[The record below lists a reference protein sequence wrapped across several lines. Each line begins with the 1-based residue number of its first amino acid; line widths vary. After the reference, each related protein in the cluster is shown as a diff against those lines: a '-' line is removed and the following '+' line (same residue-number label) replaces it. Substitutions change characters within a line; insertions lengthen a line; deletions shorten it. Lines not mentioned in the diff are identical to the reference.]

1 MTDCND
7 PVLEFQAHNGR
18 KVVMGFD
25 GGDITSDA
33 GAMLLRQTDQR
44 LDLLERFAA
53 CFEDHRDP
61 DLIEHSVLDLAS
73 QRVFGLCLGYEDLND
88 HDDLRRDRL
97 LALAV
102 GKKDITGN
110 DRLRKRDEGI
120 ALAGKSTLNRLEQVP
135 AADEPSRYQK
145 IGYDPF
151 KVDRLMTD
159 VFLESHASAPKR
171 IYLDLDNTDAPIHG
185 DQEGRFFHGY
195 YGNYCY
201 MPLYIFCGE
210 QLLLCRLQSS
220 NVDGAAHAIIEVR
233 RIVEQIRSKWPEVEI
248 VLRGD
253 SGFCRDPL
261 MSWCENNGVSYIFG
275 MSTNARLD
283 RMIRKQ
289 LNKSRGRT
297 YVTGKSSRR
306 YRGFWYRTQKTWD
319 RKRWIIG
326 KAEYL
331 EKGENPRFIVTN
343 LRDEGISNQKLYE
356 EIYCARGEMENR
368 IKEQQMGLFADRVSA
383 EKMRSNQLRLYFS
396 GMGYILM
403 ETLRRLGLKGTEY
416 SKAQCTTIREKVL
429 KVGAQIKMSVRRI
442 VLSLASG
449 YPHKEALRKIFENL
463 QAPLP
468 CLSG

>member
-7 PVLEFQAHNGR
+7 PTFEFQAHNR
-18 KVVMGFD
+18 KKVVMDFN

-33 GAMLLRQTDQR
+33 GAMLLKQTDQC
-44 LDLLERFAA
+44 LNLLPRFAA
-53 CFEDHRDP
+53 CFEDHRDQE
-61 DLIEHSVLDLAS
+61 LIEHSVSDLS
-73 QRVFGLCLGYEDLND
+73 RQRVFGLCLGYEDLND

-135 AADEPSRYQK
+135 PTDEMSRYQK

-159 VFLESHASAPKR
+159 VFLESHAIAPKR
-171 IYLDLDNTDAPIHG
+171 IYLDLDNTDAAIHG
-185 DQEGRFFHGY
+185 DQEGKFFHGY

-220 NVDGAAHAIIEVR
+220 NVDGAAHAVIEVK

-253 SGFCRDPL
+253 SGFCREPL
-261 MSWCENNGVSYIFG
+261 MSWCEENDVLYIFG
-275 MSTNARLD
+275 MGTNARLD
-283 RMIRKQ
+283 KKIRKL
-289 LNKSRGRT
+289 LNKSRSRFH
-297 YVTGKSSRR
+297 VTGKSNRR
-306 YRGFWYRTQKTWD
+306 YRGFWYRTQKTWP
-319 RKRWIIG
+319 RKRWVVG
-326 KAEYL
+326 KAEVL

-343 LRDEGISNQKLYE
+343 LKNEGIGNQKLYE

-368 IKEQQMGLFADRVSA
+368 IKEQQMGLLADRVSA

-403 ETLRRLGLKGTEY
+403 ETLRRLGLKGTDY
-416 SKAQCTTIREKVL
+416 AKAQCTTIREKIF
-429 KVGAQIKMSVRRI
+429 KIGAQIKVSVRRI
-442 VLSLASG
+442 VLSLAGG
-449 YPHKEALRKIFENL
+449 YPYKEVLRKIFENL
-463 QAPLP
+463 APVI